1 MIMSELIQ
9 LELKYCECCG
19 GLLLRRTGL
28 NLNVCKS
35 CQAIQDGLMPRRNT
49 RPRMNKGPKSPGAVV
64 PFRPK
69 PVKSAGHIPE
79 LDACSATCSEG
90 DLA

>member
-1 MIMSELIQ
+1 MSELIH

-19 GLLLRRTGL
+19 GLLLRRAGL

-35 CQAIQDGLMPRRNT
+35 CQSVQDGLLPRRNT
-49 RPRMNKGPKSPGAVV
+49 RPRMNKGPRPAGVVV
-64 PFRPK
+64 PFRPA
-69 PVKSAGHIPE
+69 SAKAPGRVPD
-79 LDACSATCSEG
+79 LDACIATEG

>member
-1 MIMSELIQ
+1 MSEIIH

-19 GLLLRRTGL
+19 GLLLRRAGL
-28 NLNVCKS
+28 NLNVCRS
-35 CQAIQDGLMPRRNT
+35 CQSVQDGLLPRRSP
-49 RPRMNKGPKSPGAVV
+49 RPRMNKGPRPSGVVV

-69 PVKSAGHIPE
+69 PVKTAGCVPD
-79 LDACSATCSEG
+79 LDACTASEG